1 MKILLALIRWI
12 ERGLGRAV
20 IALVRFYQR
29 FISPLLP
36 STCRFQPS
44 CSQYMID
51 AVRKKGLVVG
61 LLLGVWRII
70 RCNPL
75 FPGGYDPVR

>member
-1 MKILLALIRWI
+1 MA
-12 ERGLGRAV
+12 RAV
-20 IALVRFYQR
+20 IGLVRFYQR

-44 CSQYMID
+44 CSQYVID

-61 LLLGVWRII
+61 LLLGAWRII

>member
-1 MKILLALIRWI
+1 MKILLAPIRWI
-12 ERGLGRAV
+12 ERGLARAV
-20 IALVRFYQR
+20 IGLVRFYQR

-44 CSQYMID
+44 CSQYVID

-61 LLLGVWRII
+61 LLLGAWRII